1 VRAEDFEYLYG
12 LEEHYWWFVA
22 MRRITDAIVGPE
34 LHGRRLTMLDAGCG
48 TGYNVQ
54 HYEKAGHTVFALD
67 IAKEAISGVQQK
79 GFRRICQASVKEI
92 PYHSQTFDF
101 VFSFDVVQ
109 QLSVEDG
116 KEAVKEMHR
125 VLKPG
130 GWLFIRVA
138 AFEWMRSSH
147 DTELHTQ
154 HRYTRP
160 ELKALLKHSGF
171 ELRRATYANTLLFP
185 VILLRRTLKRFGIG
199 GGTDVKP
206 LPAGLGWI
214 DPIFRGIMSAEA
226 GLLRGRGSLPFGLSV
241 ICYARKNY

>member
-22 MRRITDAIVGPE
+22 MRRITDAVVGPE
-34 LHGRRLTMLDAGCG
+34 LRGRALTVLDAGCG
-48 TGYNVQ
+48 TGYNIE
-54 HYEKAGHTVFALD
+54 HYEKGGHTVFAFD
-67 IAKEAISGVQQK
+67 IAKEAISGVQRK
-79 GFRRICQASVKEI
+79 GFLRLCQASVTEI
-92 PYHSQTFDF
+92 PYGSQSFDL

-109 QLSVEDG
+109 QLSLKDG
-116 KEAVKEMHR
+116 EGAIKEMLR

-138 AFEWMRSSH
+138 AFEWLRSSH

-154 HRYTRP
+154 HRYTRR
-160 ELKALLKHSGF
+160 ELEALLKRAGF
-171 ELRRATYANTLLFP
+171 EVRRATYANTLLFP
-185 VILLRRTLKRFGIG
+185 VILLRRSLKRFGIG

-206 LPAGLGWI
+206 LPPALRWI

-226 GLLRGRGSLPFGLSV
+226 GILRGRGSFPFGLSV

>member
-22 MRRITDAIVGPE
+22 MRRITDAVVGPE
-34 LHGRRLTMLDAGCG
+34 LRGRALTVLDAGCG
-48 TGYNVQ
+48 TGYNIE
-54 HYEKAGHTVFALD
+54 HYEKGGHTVFAFD

-79 GFRRICQASVKEI
+79 GFLRICQASVTEI
-92 PYHSQTFDF
+92 PYRPGTFDF

-109 QLSVEDG
+109 QLSV
-116 KEAVKEMHR
+116 KEGEQALQEMHR

-130 GWLFIRVA
+130 GRLFIRVA
-138 AFEWMRSSH
+138 AFEWLRSSH
-147 DTELHTQ
+147 DAELHTQ
-154 HRYTRP
+154 HRYTRS
-160 ELKALLKHSGF
+160 ELQALLKHTGF

-185 VILLRRTLKRFGIG
+185 VVLLRRFLKKFGVG

-206 LPAGLGWI
+206 LPAGLRWI

-226 GLLRGRGSLPFGLSV
+226 GILRGRGSFPFGLSV
-241 ICYARKNY
+241 ICYARKKF